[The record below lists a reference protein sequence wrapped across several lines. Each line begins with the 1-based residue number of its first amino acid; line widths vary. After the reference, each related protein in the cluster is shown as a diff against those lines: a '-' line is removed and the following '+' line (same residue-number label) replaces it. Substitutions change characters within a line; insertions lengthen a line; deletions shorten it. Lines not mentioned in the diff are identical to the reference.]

1 MMAYTW
7 EFATIHAYEPLEN
20 TEGWLKCPNCN
31 EYPRTWVFDNGNY
44 ARCRC
49 AYKYEKG
56 GAEALSIVEAV
67 LKRRMPYDEYKL
79 LLRDAWNEHVTST
92 TTTTETTND

>member
-1 MMAYTW
+1 MSIYTW
-7 EFATIHAYEPLEN
+7 EMATIPDYEPLDDC
-20 TEGWLKCPNCN
+20 EGWLKCPRCD

-67 LKRRMPYDEYKL
+67 LKRRMPYDEYTQ
-79 LLRDAWNEHVTST
+79 LLREAWNGHVRSM
-92 TTTTETTND
+92 EV